1 MLRVVFAAML
11 TLLTSMP
18 SWAHSYKIKDLGI
31 DHPFATPT
39 VQGAPTGAVYLTL
52 TNQGKIPDR
61 LIGASTPR
69 AKRVELHTMSMT
81 GDVMRMREV
90 SAIDVNPGQP
100 VKMQPGSSNHVM
112 LIGLAAPLKAGDR
125 FPMVLRF
132 EKAGSAEVEVIVQSP
147 APAKEAAHEHH

>member
-1 MLRVVFAAML
+1 MLRVVLAAML

-31 DHPFATPT
+31 DHPFATST

-52 TNQGKIPDR
+52 TNQGKAPER

-90 SAIDVNPGQP
+90 NSIDVNPGQP
-100 VKMQPGSSNHVM
+100 VKMQPGSSNHLM

-125 FPMVLRF
+125 FPMTLRF
-132 EKAGSAEVEVIVQSP
+132 EKAGSADVEVIVQSP
-147 APAKEAAHEHH
+147 APAKKAAHEHH